1 MPNIICGKCKELHHS
16 AAAVKACY
24 AGNLHVC
31 DWLVKGFEGW
41 DDGEGYGESW
51 EVIVPCG
58 AEAIVDSRGFTC
70 SVGHSHVYAEIRYA
84 EGWEYAEDANEASR
98 LAKAGIEPRD
108 LVSGGAF
115 RA

>member
-31 DWLVKGFEGW
+31 DWFVSEGRYAR
-41 DDGEGYGESW
+41 E
-51 EVIVPCG
+51 CG

-70 SVGHSHVYAEIRYA
+70 AVGHGHVYAEIRHA
-84 EGWEYAEDANEASR
+84 EGWEYAEDADEAMR
-98 LAKAGIEPRD
+98 LVRAGVEPRD
-108 LVSGGAF
+108 IVTGIAF
-115 RA
+115 